1 VSPNVTL
8 QRFVWIAFAAVV
20 LRFLLLWG
28 IAAGLPLPKIST
40 IVYTLIFT
48 LFSTLH
54 ASSVYG
60 WRKGITFL
68 LVCAVVSWC
77 YEEAGVATGLVYG
90 HYHYSSML
98 GPKLGEVP
106 ILIPLAW
113 FMMVYASWIIAH
125 VLMQGSGDPTSL
137 PGGFCRAVT
146 ASAAM
151 TSWDVVMDPI
161 NAQAG
166 LWTWEEGGPF
176 FGVPFRNYFGWM
188 LTTFTVYII
197 MLFVYRRAERSSQ
210 QPSPKKMYMT
220 LPVIL
225 YAFVAFDRAFLG
237 PLPELRIVA
246 VFGICFISVLAL
258 FRLLLTRDPVS
269 LPPA

>member
-1 VSPNVTL
+1 MSLKVTL
-8 QRFVWIAFAAVV
+8 QRIVWIAFAVVV
-20 LRFLLLWG
+20 LRFVLQWG

-48 LFSTLH
+48 LFSTFH

-60 WRKGITFL
+60 WRKGVIFL
-68 LVCAVVSWC
+68 LICAAVSWC

-90 HYHYSSML
+90 HYHYGSML

-106 ILIPLAW
+106 LLIPLAW
-113 FMMVYASWIIAH
+113 FMMVYPSWIIAH

-137 PGGFCRAVT
+137 PGGICRALI
-146 ASAAM
+146 ASTVM
-151 TSWDVVMDPI
+151 TSWDVVMDPG

-166 LWTWEEGGPF
+166 LWTWEEGGPY
-176 FGVPFRNYFGWM
+176 FGVPFRNFFGWM
-188 LTTFTVYII
+188 LTTSTVYII
-197 MLFVYRRAERSSQ
+197 MMFVCRRAKTSSQ
-210 QPSPKKMYMT
+210 HPIQPKMYMA

-225 YAFVAFDRAFLG
+225 YGFVAFDKAFLAT
-237 PLPELRIVA
+237 LPELHIVA
-246 VFGICFISVLAL
+246 VFGMCFISVLAL
-258 FRLLLTRDPVS
+258 FRLLLTRNPIS